1 MKEIIITLAAVLLP
15 QMASAQSI
23 ENDSIVI
30 KHPRKVTIVTID
42 SSQKIIV
49 QGKEG
54 DDDYEYRN
62 TLQLVDD
69 NQVSNIEIN
78 KDRWSLKSLIPSY
91 SVTGDTDE
99 SGPVQVE
106 IGGAPLIGF
115 TAPTHC
121 DPGTNFSTFRSWEF
135 ALPFINSTVFFEN
148 KKYHSNIQNII
159 YLFFFIC
166 FLVFL

>member
-30 KHPRKVTIVTID
+30 KHPRKVTVVTSD

-62 TLQLVDD
+62 TLQLVDAL
-69 NQVSNIEIN
+69 QKAG
-78 KDRWSLKSLIPSY
+78 KDFQLMIYPDGMHGYRGPQALHSWASDHDFWLK
-91 SVTGDTDE
+91 
-99 SGPVQVE
+99 
-106 IGGAPLIGF
+106 
-115 TAPTHC
+115 
-121 DPGTNFSTFRSWEF
+121 
-135 ALPFINSTVFFEN
+135 
-148 KKYHSNIQNII
+148 
-159 YLFFFIC
+159 YLKR
-166 FLVFL
+166 